1 MVKSLEFRSVSYN
14 RSFFYNPLTGI
25 SQWVSY
31 DTPSITNVPEPWKV
45 VISQKGMSYY
55 YNPKTGIS
63 QWQIPKAGGSMV
75 ITGLNWTGNS
85 CYMDSVLQALFA
97 VSSSFATKL
106 LNEPVSND
114 MVMMDGVLKKRIT
127 CVSNPE
133 DSIVHRTAIQGELKN
148 IANTLRGVTKP
159 GVRNVTKLRS
169 LLAKCPVSQKYH
181 GHGMQDSGEFL
192 TYLLDLFSVGSSA
205 VTKTITYG
213 TNTMADVIPLHE
225 RSRESSVIDSHASVV
240 TIVDPITLL
249 NQVGEVNITEYLSE
263 YNDSQLDIPFILDGM
278 EYMRR
283 ISRKIIVFTPI
294 IIFNFNRRNPVDDDV
309 IDVPIRPVEKIDI
322 GDLSYTFSAV
332 VQFSGGAHYICY
344 YACDGIWYLYNDIPS
359 VSITLV
365 GTLVNLLENTSV
377 MTHGTTFYYT
387 SQTAGIS

>member
-1 MVKSLEFRSVSYN
+1 MVKSLEFISVTYK
-14 RSFFYNPLTGI
+14 RLFFYNPLTGI
-25 SQWVSY
+25 SQWVGH
-31 DTPSITNVPEPWKV
+31 DTPSLTNVPDPWKV
-45 VISQKGMSYY
+45 VISHKGMSYY
-55 YNPKTGIS
+55 YNPQTGIS
-63 QWQIPKAGGSMV
+63 QWQIPKAMV

-114 MVMMDGVLKKRIT
+114 MVMMDGVLKQRIT
-127 CVSNPE
+127 CVSNPQ
-133 DSIVHRTAIQGELKN
+133 DSIVYRTAIQTELMN

-159 GVRNVTKLRS
+159 GVQNVTKLRS

-181 GHGMQDSGEFL
+181 GNSMQDSGEFL
-192 TYLLDLFSVGSSA
+192 TYLLDLFAVGSSA
-205 VTKTITYG
+205 VTKTTTYG
-213 TNTMADVIPLHE
+213 TNTMADFIPLHE
-225 RSRESSVIDSHASVV
+225 RSRESSVIDSYASVV
-240 TIVDPITLL
+240 TIVGPITLL
-249 NQVGEVNITEYLSE
+249 NQVGEVDITEYLSE

-283 ISRKIIVFTPI
+283 IYTKIIIFTPI
-294 IIFNFNRRNPVDDDV
+294 IIFNFNRRNPIDDEV
-309 IDVPIRPVEKIDI
+309 IDVPIRPVETIDI

-332 VQFSGGAHYICY
+332 VQFSGAHYICY
-344 YACDGIWYLYNDIPS
+344 YACEGIWYLYNDIPS

-365 GTLVNLLENTSV
+365 GTLANLLENTSV

-387 SQTAGIS
+387 SQTAGI